1 MTPRRSPGLLQW
13 TLRSSRAH
21 IVATCVFSLGIN
33 FLYLTPTIYMLQ
45 VYNRVISS
53 GSIAT
58 LIMISIATIAALV
71 TLSILEAVRNLLL
84 VRLGNHLDVALSEEV
99 LRRQVEFTNIIGLRP
114 GLVRDLDTYRSF
126 LTQTG
131 AIAIFDLPWLPIYLL
146 ACFLLHP
153 LLGMLATGSMVIM
166 LVLAIANEYITS
178 TYLRKSEEAARR
190 NYAFTDA
197 SLRNTEVIQAMGML
211 PAFLRRWGESRQEML
226 RQQTKASE
234 LGAYLQG
241 AIRFFRLALQS
252 SIIGLG
258 AWMTINGEV
267 TAGVIY
273 AAAILLARTLSPIEQ
288 LVGGWR
294 SFVAA
299 RAASK
304 RVDELLTLPPAN
316 EPMRLPAP
324 EGRLSV
330 EAVSYFAP
338 GVAKPILHGVNF
350 ALQPG
355 ERLAV
360 IGPSGAGK
368 SSLARLIVG
377 VWRPRHGVVRLDSA
391 DVYAWD
397 RTDFGRHV
405 GYLPQD
411 VELFEGSIKD
421 NIARFGDATPEQ
433 IIAAA
438 MRAGVHDLILRMQ
451 DGYETQVGA
460 GGGVLSG
467 GTRQRIG
474 LARAL
479 LGDPRLL
486 VLDEP
491 NSNLDSDGERAL
503 QAILNEA
510 PSRGMTTIVISHR
523 SGVLSAV
530 DTILFLRDGVVE
542 RLAPRAEF
550 MTAVAPAEGPARIAS
565 AVSGAPR

>member
-1 MTPRRSPGLLQW
+1 MTALQSPGLWQW
-13 TLRSSRAH
+13 TLRGSRAH
-21 IVATCVFSLGIN
+21 ILGICAFSLGIN

-45 VYNRVISS
+45 VYNRVIGS

-58 LIMISIATIAALV
+58 LVMISVAAAVALIA
-71 TLSILEAVRNLLL
+71 LSILEAVRNLLL
-84 VRLGNHLDVALSEEV
+84 VRLGNHLDVVLSEEV
-99 LRRQVEFTNIIGLRP
+99 LRRQVEITSIIGQRP
-114 GLVRDLDTYRSF
+114 GIVRDLDVYRNF
-126 LTQTG
+126 LTQSG
-131 AIAIFDLPWLPIYLL
+131 AVAIFDLPWLPVYLL

-153 LLGMLATGSMVIM
+153 LLGVIASASIGLM
-166 LVLAIANEYITS
+166 LVLAILNEYVTS
-178 TYLRKSEEAARR
+178 GHLRKSEEAARR
-190 NYAFTDA
+190 NYSFTDA

-211 PAFLRRWGESRQEML
+211 PAFLRRWRESRREML
-226 RQQTKASE
+226 RQQTIGSE
-234 LGAYLQG
+234 RGAYLQG
-241 AIRFFRLALQS
+241 LIRFFRLALQS
-252 SIIGLG
+252 AIIGVG

-299 RAASK
+299 RAAAK
-304 RVDELLTLPPAN
+304 RVDDLITMPAPG
-316 EPMRLPAP
+316 EAMRLPAP

-330 EAVSYFAP
+330 ESVSYFAA
-338 GVAKPILHGVNF
+338 GVAKPILHAVSF

-368 SSLARLIVG
+368 SSLARLLVG
-377 VWRPRHGVVRLDSA
+377 VWRPRNGAVRLDGA
-391 DVYAWD
+391 DVHAWN
-397 RTDFGRHV
+397 RVDFGRHV
-405 GYLPQD
+405 GYLPQE
-411 VELFEGSIKD
+411 VELFEGTIRE
-421 NIARFGDATPEQ
+421 NIARFGEATPEQ

-438 MRAGVHDLILRMQ
+438 MRAGVHDLILRMP
-451 DGYETQVGA
+451 DGYDTQVGT

-503 QAILNEA
+503 LAVLNEA
-510 PSRGMTTIVISHR
+510 KTQGMTTVVISHR
-523 SGVLSAV
+523 SGVLAAV
-530 DTILFLRDGVVE
+530 DKILFLRDGVVE
-542 RLAPRAEF
+542 RLAPRNEF
-550 MTAVAPAEGPARIAS
+550 MAALSPAELPARIPLAS
-565 AVSGAPR
+565 GQPR

>member
-1 MTPRRSPGLLQW
+1 MTGRQPSGLWQW
-13 TLRSSRAH
+13 TLRGSRAH
-21 IVATCVFSLGIN
+21 IAAICAFSLAIN

-45 VYNRVISS
+45 VYNRVIGS

-58 LIMISIATIAALV
+58 LIMISVAATVALI

-84 VRLGNHLDVALSEEV
+84 VRLGNHLDVVLSEEV
-99 LRRQVEFTNIIGLRP
+99 LRRQVEITSLIGQRP
-114 GLVRDLDTYRSF
+114 GIVRDLDVYRNF
-126 LTQTG
+126 LTQSG
-131 AIAIFDLPWLPIYLL
+131 AVAIFDLPWLPVYLL

-153 LLGMLATGSMVIM
+153 LLGAIATVSIGLMLI
-166 LVLAIANEYITS
+166 LAIANEYVTS
-178 TYLRKSEEAARR
+178 GHLRKSEEAARR

-211 PAFLRRWGESRQEML
+211 PAFLRRWRESRREML
-226 RQQTKASE
+226 RQQTIGSE
-234 LGAYLQG
+234 RGAYLQG
-241 AIRFFRLALQS
+241 LIRFFRLALQS
-252 SIIGLG
+252 AIIGVG

-294 SFVAA
+294 AFVAA
-299 RAASK
+299 RAAAK
-304 RVDELLTLPPAN
+304 RVDELITLPNAA
-316 EPMRLPAP
+316 EAMRLPPP

-330 EAVSYFAP
+330 EGVSYFAS
-338 GVAKPILHGVNF
+338 GVARPILHGISF
-350 ALQPG
+350 SLQPG

-368 SSLARLIVG
+368 SSLARLLVG
-377 VWRPRHGVVRLDSA
+377 VWRPRNGAVRLDGAEVHSWNRA
-391 DVYAWD
+391 
-397 RTDFGRHV
+397 DFGRHV
-405 GYLPQD
+405 GYLPQE
-411 VELFEGSIKD
+411 VELFEGSIRE

-438 MRAGVHDLILRMQ
+438 MRAGVHELILRMPE
-451 DGYETQVGA
+451 GYDTQVGT

-503 QAILNEA
+503 LAVLNEA
-510 PSRGMTTIVISHR
+510 KSQGMTTVVISHR
-523 SGVLSAV
+523 SGVLAAV
-530 DTILFLRDGVVE
+530 DTILFLRDGAVE
-542 RLAPRAEF
+542 RLAPRNEF
-550 MTAVAPAEGPARIAS
+550 MAALSPAESPARIPLAS
-565 AVSGAPR
+565 GRSQ